1 VAEDLIDVEVAY
13 AQPEKQLVVALRVPA
28 GTTLFDAA
36 VQSGI
41 VEHFPGLDLAGASM
55 GMFGKLEKSPR
66 SRIIQDGERV
76 EIYRP
81 LLTDPKEAR
90 KARAAKVREQKV

>member
-1 VAEDLIDVEVAY
+1 MAEDLIDVEVAY
-13 AQPEKQLVVALRVPA
+13 ALPDKQMIIAVRVPV

-36 VQSGI
+36 VRSRM
-41 VEHFPGLDLAGASM
+41 VEHFPGLDLASASM
-55 GMFGKLEKSPR
+55 GVFGKLEKSPQ
-66 SRIIQDGERV
+66 SRVVQAGERV

-90 KARAAKVREQKV
+90 KARAAKIRR

>member
-1 VAEDLIDVEVAY
+1 MAEDLIDVEVAY
-13 AQPEKQLVVALRVPA
+13 ALPDKQMIIAVRVPV

-41 VEHFPGLDLAGASM
+41 VEHFPGLDLAAASM
-55 GMFGKLEKSPR
+55 GLFGKLEKSPQ
-66 SRIIQDGERV
+66 SRVVQAGERV

-90 KARAAKVREQKV
+90 KARAAKIRR